1 MGIIKDNL
9 ENELRYKELDQ
20 LKKSDLI
27 KRVMKLEQADELRE
41 NLLNDTNKLLDFY
54 KRKWMLNS
62 RINKVILNEIDSITP
77 FTTN

>member
-1 MGIIKDNL
+1 MVKYKI
-9 ENELRYKELDQ
+9 ENEYRYKELDQ

-41 NLLNDTNKLLDFY
+41 NILNDTNKLLDFY
-54 KRKWMLNS
+54 KRKWVLNS
-62 RINKVILNEIDSITP
+62 RITKVILNEIDSMGP

>member
-1 MGIIKDNL
+1 MNNIENVWRYREL
-9 ENELRYKELDQ
+9 EQ

-41 NLLNDTNKLLDFY
+41 NILNDTKKLLDFY
-54 KRKWMLNS
+54 KRKWVLNS

-77 FTTN
+77 FTTD